1 MAYRTGGGLD
11 ILALMRCS
19 RGGPQCPKFWCVR
32 PFRRSD
38 REQLTD
44 LVNAH
49 VRAVHPW
56 NVSRRY
62 ADGSLP
68 APGVYGV
75 PEQWPHIR
83 ALYERAG
90 FVHQGHTEVL
100 MLAVVD
106 ELPPPGPPP
115 FEGLRARRALG
126 VNGTRLSACL
136 GDEEIGYIE
145 VDTGLAEAG
154 RLVRLGGW
162 ADVGNLNAD
171 YRRRG
176 VATWLMGQAAGWLR
190 LGRIDRLL
198 GYAMAEE
205 EGGLAFLHRVGFREV
220 TRTSRDW
227 IHPPT
232 ERAG

>member
-1 MAYRTGGGLD
+1 MPE
-11 ILALMRCS
+11 IL
-19 RGGPQCPKFWCVR
+19 VR

-49 VRAVHPW
+49 VRAVHRW

-106 ELPPPGPPP
+106 ELPPTGPPP
-115 FEGLRARRALG
+115 FEGLRARRAFG
-126 VNGTRLSACL
+126 VNGTRLSAWL

-162 ADVGNLNAD
+162 ADVGNLEVNAD
-171 YRRRG
+171 SPDRP
-176 VATWLMGQAAGWLR
+176 APWLR
-190 LGRIDRLL
+190 HGR
-198 GYAMAEE
+198 
-205 EGGLAFLHRVGFREV
+205 GGGRPGVPAPRRIP
-220 TRTSRDW
+220 RTHADQQNW
-227 IHPPT
+227 IHQPT